1 MFVNKVKNHNIKNAK
16 NILMFTFIIIVGF
29 ILIDA
34 SGRGPETE
42 TP

>member
-1 MFVNKVKNHNIKNAK
+1 MFVNKVKNSNIKNAK
-16 NILMFTFIIIVGF
+16 NRLMFTFIIIVGF

-34 SGRGPETE
+34 SGKGPETK